1 MHLFIYLHTQQKFEH
16 QLHTKH
22 DGALKCDKTS
32 SLLSYII
39 FYYQMFS
46 FSQASEFYMEHLN
59 FLFLKLWT
67 NNVFGTV
74 MMQRSNI
81 NKRPLLSRTWLWK
94 CLPLL
99 KFCDSLNIEPPKMN
113 RNIILQAFLKSYEET
128 VLFEDSRQKWNLFV
142 IWHLHKYWCF

>member
-1 MHLFIYLHTQQKFEH
+1 MGKKNHKALILQCHKYLYVYAFIYLHAQQKFEH

-46 FSQASEFYMEHLN
+46 FSQPSEFYMEHLN

-81 NKRPLLSRTWLWK
+81 NKEDTALQDVIVKVPSLTKILWFTEYRTPK
-94 CLPLL
+94 
-99 KFCDSLNIEPPKMN
+99 DEQEYNI
-113 RNIILQAFLKSYEET
+113 AS
-128 VLFEDSRQKWNLFV
+128 LFEIVWRNSF
-142 IWHLHKYWCF
+142 IWR